1 MPGMRRGATS
11 MRRFWYAVL
20 GLAAVALSARP
31 AAAAEA
37 KPDYATLSLQGQGHV
52 QDSFALTV
60 QAAARLLGREVDYD
74 TVAALSVNCFSPGLD
89 PKEDCTAWWGMYGR
103 DRAMDIVAGRIGL
116 RARPIVLPPAAADAT
131 PEQQLRAAAS
141 LLRSAIAAG
150 EVVIADGGWKTDGPY
165 GLNPWCWW
173 GIVTQ
178 VRDDG
183 AILGACLNGHRDN
196 PAAAPATYWALS
208 AAPPA
213 LTAADADRAMVER
226 AVRRI
231 RGEGPYKAGLG
242 VAYGL
247 DAMDL
252 WIAKM
257 RAVPYCGPC
266 QKSAPDQVWTCATS
280 TAQPVYEGAKLSAAA
295 LRRAESSFPEAAR
308 PYLENA
314 AQHYDRIAELLAPY
328 GTWSDQG
335 GYRDIIGDLAKQQAH
350 ADAVLVP
357 VKTELAAAADEMEQ
371 ALRAAQPAVVLDGV
385 SHGEG
390 GNSYAVGLEA
400 ALRYCQTPADYDTIM
415 GDTGQ
420 AFILQAE
427 EGGPIVNGSVDV
439 GWWPMAAWG
448 IKARLGFLAQ
458 TVGRTIRVVDGNGD
472 AFRAD
477 PAAHYARYLAHAV
490 EASIAEGRPV
500 LGEQDLCFV
509 IAGYDGQAPPL
520 LGDCALSTENK
531 TTRDPDYPWGLIV
544 FGERTKRLD
553 RAAADRE
560 ALRYAI
566 ALGHDEV
573 NVAVPPTW
581 EEWRQIS
588 GRFTGQKAFAL
599 WEQSLRDIEHP
610 GEPRYQANM
619 VLHLG
624 INRRSAVAY
633 LRAMAQRQPEAVAA
647 RLNAAAD
654 QYQQVLALLDQ
665 ADTSPEAMAAAEG
678 RERLAQ
684 LVARCA
690 GMEAKATGELAQ
702 ALAAMP

>member
-1 MPGMRRGATS
+1 MRK
-11 MRRFWYAVL
+11 FWFALL
-20 GLAAVALSARP
+20 GLAAMALAAHL
-31 AAAAEA
+31 AAAVQA
-37 KPDYATLSLQGQGHV
+37 KPDYAALSLQGQGHM

-60 QAAARLLGREVDYD
+60 QAAARLLGREADYD
-74 TVAALSVNCFSPGLD
+74 TVAALSVNSFSPGLY

-103 DRAMDIVAGRIGL
+103 DRAMDIVAGRVGL
-116 RARPIVLPPAAADAT
+116 QARPIVLPPAAAGET
-131 PEQQLRAAAS
+131 PEQQLRAVAP
-141 LLRSAIAAG
+141 LLRTALAAG

-173 GIVTQ
+173 GIITQ

-183 AILGACLNGHRDN
+183 AILGACLNGYQDN
-196 PAAAPATYWALS
+196 PAASPATYWALS
-208 AAPPA
+208 AAAPV
-213 LTAADADRAMVER
+213 LTPADADRAMVER
-226 AVRRI
+226 AVRRL
-231 RGEGPYKAGLG
+231 RGEGPYKRDLG

-247 DAMDL
+247 EAMDL

-257 RAVPYCGPC
+257 RTVPYCEPC

-295 LRRAESSFPEAAR
+295 LRRAASSFPEAAR
-308 PYLENA
+308 PYLESA
-314 AQHYDRIAELLAPY
+314 AQHYDCIAELLAPF

-335 GYRDIIGDLAKQQAH
+335 GYREIIGDLAKQQAH
-350 ADAVLVP
+350 AEAVLVP
-357 VKTELAAAADEMEQ
+357 VKAGLAAAADEMEC

-544 FGERTKRLD
+544 LGERTKRLD

-560 ALRYAI
+560 ALRYAT

-573 NVAVPPTW
+573 KVAVPPTW
-581 EEWRQIS
+581 EEWRMIS

-599 WEQSLRDIEHP
+599 WQQSLRNIEHP

-690 GMEAKATGELAQ
+690 GVEAKATGELAQ